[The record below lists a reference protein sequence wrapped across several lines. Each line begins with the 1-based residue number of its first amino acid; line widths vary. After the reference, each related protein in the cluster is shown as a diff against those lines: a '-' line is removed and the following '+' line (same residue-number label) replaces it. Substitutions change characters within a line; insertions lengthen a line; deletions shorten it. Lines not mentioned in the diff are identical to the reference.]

1 MGNLGESTRIL
12 RATNSNLGVY
22 DGRVPSVDT
31 KSPENL
37 SDFVRRIR
45 AEKGLSTLDV
55 ERNSSNRITDGYVS
69 QIENGYVRNVSPE
82 KLQALAKGL
91 GVSED
96 EIFAVARGAKTV
108 GDMPLDEVRM
118 LQLYRELPPE
128 RKEDVLAHL
137 ELACKRH
144 AGGGNGRK
152 NRLIPPGGRRMP
164 VITKGSV
171 ASVEQEKK
179 RA

>member
-1 MGNLGESTRIL
+1 MRDLGESTRIL
-12 RATNSNLGVY
+12 RDANSNLSVY
-22 DGRVPSVDT
+22 DGRVPPVDT

-37 SDFVRRIR
+37 SDFVRRVR
-45 AEKGLSTLDV
+45 GEKALSTLDV
-55 ERNSSNRITDGYVS
+55 ERNSGNRITDGYVS
-69 QIENGYVRNVSPE
+69 QIENGYVKNVSPE

-91 GVSED
+91 AISEE

-144 AGGGNGRK
+144 AAGGGRNTS
-152 NRLIPPGGRRMP
+152 LIPPGGRRMP
-164 VITKGSV
+164 VIAKGGS
-171 ASVEQEKK
+171 ASKEREQK